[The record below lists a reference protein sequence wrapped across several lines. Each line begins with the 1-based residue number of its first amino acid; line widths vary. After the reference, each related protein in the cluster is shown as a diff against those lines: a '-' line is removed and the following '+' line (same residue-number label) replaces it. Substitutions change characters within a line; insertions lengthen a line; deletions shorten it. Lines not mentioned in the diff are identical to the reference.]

1 MKATIVRTVL
11 LALALV
17 NQVLTALG
25 YQVLPLS
32 DETVAELI
40 GVSFTVVTALIAW
53 WKNNSFGKGEKS

>member
-1 MKATIVRTVL
+1 MKASIIRTVL
-11 LALALV
+11 LVVALF

-40 GVSFTVVTALIAW
+40 GVTFTVVTSLIAW
-53 WKNNSFGKGEKS
+53 WKTNSFGKGKEE